1 MSPRHPLRPLLPVL
15 VHGDDSVPRLLSDIG
30 RFHHLP
36 GRRLRPHLVD
46 SETALE
52 QAKAYARAE
61 RERL

>member
-1 MSPRHPLRPLLPVL
+1 LSNLLREFLGRLSSGSIDL
-15 VHGDDSVPRLLSDIG
+15 DHAVP
-30 RFHHLP
+30 HLGP
-36 GRRLRPHLVD
+36 GRRARPSIPRRNHLVD